1 MTLSLSHRVGVV
13 VMATLLGS
21 TLAGCD
27 LQDFILQSE
36 IAPSVRDD
44 LVRDCC
50 ECLAV
55 GRTFLRGDAC
65 SGEDLPD
72 TTNPDGGPIEINP
85 CLCGV
90 SAQACSD
97 VLITGG
103 TLDVVGGCT
112 AIGGMCHARCDGVLA
127 YP

>member
-1 MTLSLSHRVGVV
+1 MTLLPALRV
-13 VMATLLGS
+13 LLVLVGAL
-21 TLAGCD
+21 LAGAVTGCD
-27 LQDFILQSE
+27 LQDLVLQSE

-50 ECLAV
+50 ECLSV
-55 GRTFLRGDAC
+55 SQTYLRGDAC
-65 SGEDLPD
+65 SSEDLPD
-72 TTNPDGGPIEINP
+72 TSDPDGGPIEINP

-97 VLITGG
+97 ILIAGG
-103 TLDVVGGCT
+103 TVDVVGGCT
-112 AIGGMCHARCDGVLA
+112 AVGGMCHARCDGVLA